1 LNAGSE
7 YLKEHFSKISNF
19 NSRKN
24 SVTNSKMDYNTIR
37 NSDLPYYLTDWR
49 EVIFTN
55 EMKKIFPDTNNSAK
69 VFICEL
75 PVGFQPISL
84 YNLAIQHVEHQKG
97 FSLDTRLQIM
107 AELAEV
113 VEHIEEDFPFSILK
127 DLNHNGIEMNPHLVL
142 INESF
147 LNQGIN
153 TDYRNKIKLILYPEF
168 NSESIHDESGI
179 GDPRIYK
186 MTAECEKTQQKII
199 LRNIELNLQTKF
211 IEQLKH
217 MIGITA
223 QLHDDKISPILK
235 DHPFLQF
242 VDLDENEPIF
252 LTDLNPDL
260 IAGEQIADY
269 LFIRPS
275 YRFGL
280 AKDRH
285 KYLDTFDTILWQGRK
300 MKSGQ
305 FYKIKLNEAIK
316 KIISDGINYLSDS
329 SCD

>member
-1 LNAGSE
+1 M
-7 YLKEHFSKISNF
+7 KEQFPKLSNF

-24 SVTNSKMDYNTIR
+24 SATNSKLDYNCVR

-49 EVIFTN
+49 EVIFTKK
-55 EMKKIFPDTNNSAK
+55 MKTLFPDANDNAK

-75 PVGFQPISL
+75 PVGFQPITL
-84 YNLAIQHVEHQKG
+84 YDLAIQHVENQKG

-107 AELAEV
+107 AQLAEI
-113 VEHIEEDFPFSILK
+113 VEHIEDDFPFSILK
-127 DLNHNGIEMNPHLVL
+127 DLKHNGIEMNPRLVL
-142 INESF
+142 INELF

-153 TDYRNKIKLILYPEF
+153 IDKRNKLKLILYPEI
-168 NSESIHDESGI
+168 NAESIYDEGGI
-179 GDPRIYK
+179 GNPRIYK
-186 MTAECEKTQQKII
+186 ITAECEKTQQKII

-223 QLHDDKISPILK
+223 QLHDDQISPILQ

-242 VDLDENEPIF
+242 VNLNEDEPIF

-275 YRFGL
+275 YRLGL
-280 AKDRH
+280 AQNRH

-300 MKSGQ
+300 MTSGQ
-305 FYKIKLNEAIK
+305 FFKIKLNEAIK
-316 KIISDGINYLSDS
+316 KIIADGINYLSDS